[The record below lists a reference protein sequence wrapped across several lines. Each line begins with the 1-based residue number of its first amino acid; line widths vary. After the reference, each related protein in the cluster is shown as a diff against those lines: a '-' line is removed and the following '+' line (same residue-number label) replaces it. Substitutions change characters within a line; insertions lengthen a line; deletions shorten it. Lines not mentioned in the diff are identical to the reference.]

1 MLTKTL
7 TLIILAGGCS
17 GIPQKYGQTTS
28 WGQGGDF
35 SSNDDKYEM
44 IGYEVIESTEVKK
57 FVKLNIFI
65 IYALNYFFLI

>member
-7 TLIILAGGCS
+7 TLIVLAGVCS

-44 IGYEVIESTEVKK
+44 IGYEVIESTEVKNSWYEI
-57 FVKLNIFI
+57 FFI
-65 IYALNYFFLI
+65 IFALN

>member
-7 TLIILAGGCS
+7 TLIVLAGVCS

-28 WGQGGDF
+28 WGQGDF

-44 IGYEVIESTEVKK
+44 IGYEVIESTEVK
-57 FVKLNIFI
+57 NS
-65 IYALNYFFLI
+65 

>member
-7 TLIILAGGCS
+7 TLIFLSGVCS

-44 IGYEVIESTEVKK
+44 IGYEVIESTEVK
-57 FVKLNIFI
+57 NS
-65 IYALNYFFLI
+65 

>member
-7 TLIILAGGCS
+7 TLIVLSGVCS

-28 WGQGGDF
+28 WGQGDF

-57 FVKLNIFI
+57 MKNIFI
-65 IYALNYFFLI
+65 ICALNHFFFFV